1 MTQAALLSQEAES
14 PLGSDSQRLLIIGGV
29 LLIASGMLFGDIFA
43 MFVLHPNNA
52 RIGAAMYAAAQLI
65 PAGDAD
71 GILAQFM
78 AIGGFLEN
86 RGTKVDTHS
95 HIIHMGYI
103 ALLLAMLQP
112 WVALSAA
119 AKRRVAWLYIVS
131 AVLLPVS
138 IFSIYYVGTAYSP
151 LSHIGWGSIFA
162 DLFGALLAVAVL
174 IQLWGLWC
182 HVRGQSE
189 AQVAPTYVGSGD
201 GASRA
206 LLVGGL
212 VLLVSGFLYGAG
224 YAVWVQSGSATS
236 EVDILKAI
244 VTHAAASEQALLD
257 SDFGAYGNYQMY
269 RAINIAVHTHINEMG
284 ILLLLMS
291 FVQGFIHYTER
302 TRRRWAQLAVV
313 SGFALP
319 IGILLEINLG
329 IVGSIV
335 ADLFG
340 FTMIVSLMAM
350 LFGLLR
356 YTGAR
361 DVEVLAGKGAGTG
374 TEEGGSA

>member
-1 MTQAALLSQEAES
+1 MTQAALDSLEAKS
-14 PLGSDSQRLLIIGGV
+14 PLASEAKSPLASDSQRLLVIGGV
-29 LLIASGMLFGDIFA
+29 LLIASGMLFGDVFA

-52 RIGAAMYAAAQLI
+52 RIGEAMVAAAQLI

-71 GILAQFM
+71 GILAHFM
-78 AIGGFLEN
+78 AVGGFLEN
-86 RGTKVDTHS
+86 RGTKVDTHT

-131 AVLLPVS
+131 AALLPVS
-138 IFSIYYVGTAYSP
+138 IFSIYYVGLAYSP
-151 LSHIGWGSIFA
+151 LSHIGWGSILA
-162 DLFGALLAVAVL
+162 DLFGALLAVALL

-182 HVRGQSE
+182 QVR
-189 AQVAPTYVGSGD
+189 APQESPVEPAYIGSD
-201 GASRA
+201 DPASRF
-206 LLVGGL
+206 LLVAGL
-212 VLLVSGFLYGAG
+212 LLLVSGFLYGAG
-224 YAVWVQSGSATS
+224 YAAWTQSGAASS
-236 EVDILKAI
+236 EVEILKAI
-244 VTHAAASEQALLD
+244 VSHAAASQQALLD
-257 SDFGAYGNYQMY
+257 ADFGAFGTHQMY

-291 FVQGFIHYTER
+291 FVQGFIHYSER

-319 IGILLEINLG
+319 IGILLEIKLG

-356 YTGAR
+356 YTGAL
-361 DVEVLAGKGAGTG
+361 DVEKGEA
-374 TEEGGSA
+374 A

>member
-1 MTQAALLSQEAES
+1 MTQAALVSPEAES
-14 PLGSDSQRLLIIGGV
+14 PLASDSQRLLIIGGV
-29 LLIASGMLFGDIFA
+29 LLIASGMLFGDVFA

-52 RIGAAMYAAAQLI
+52 RIGEAMYTAAQLI

-86 RGTKVDTHS
+86 RGTKVDTHT

-119 AKRRVAWLYIVS
+119 VKRRVAWLYILS

-138 IFSIYYVGTAYSP
+138 IFSIYYLGLAYSP
-151 LSHIGWGSIFA
+151 LSHIGWGSILA
-162 DLFGALLAVAVL
+162 DFFGALLAVAVL
-174 IQLWGLWC
+174 FQLWGLWC
-182 HVRGQSE
+182 HARARSQP
-189 AQVAPTYVGSGD
+189 AVALTYIGNGD
-201 GASRA
+201 AASRA

-212 VLLVSGFLYGAG
+212 LLLVSGFLYGAG
-224 YAVWVQSGSATS
+224 YAAWTQSGAATS
-236 EVDILKAI
+236 EVELLKAI
-244 VTHAAASEQALLD
+244 VSHAAAAEQDLLG
-257 SDFGAYGNYQMY
+257 SDFAAYGNYQMY

-291 FVQGFIHYTER
+291 FVQGFIHYSER
-302 TRRRWAQLAVV
+302 TRRRWAQLAIV

-319 IGILLEINLG
+319 IGILLEINFG

-356 YTGAR
+356 YTGAQ
-361 DVEVLAGKGAGTG
+361 DVDAGGEQGA
-374 TEEGGSA
+374 EEGVRKGDSA

>member
-1 MTQAALLSQEAES
+1 MAHIELSSLEAQG
-14 PLGSDSQRLLIIGGV
+14 PLASDSQRLLTIGGI
-29 LLIASGMLFGDIFA
+29 LLIVIGMLFGDIFA

-52 RIGAAMYAAAQLI
+52 RIGEAMYTASQLI

-112 WVALSAA
+112 WVALSPTV
-119 AKRRVAWLYIVS
+119 KQRTAWLFIVS
-131 AVLLPVS
+131 ALLLPMS
-138 IFSIYYVGTAYSP
+138 IFSIYYLGLAYSP
-151 LSHIGWGSIFA
+151 LGHIGWGSILA
-162 DLFGALLAVAVL
+162 DFFGALLALAMF
-174 IQLWGLWC
+174 IQFWGLW
-182 HVRGQSE
+182 RYRQSQSE
-189 AQVAPTYVGSGD
+189 RVQLAHPRSTN

-212 VLLVSGFLYGAG
+212 LLLVSGFLYGAG
-224 YAVWVQSGSATS
+224 YAAWTQTGGGGS
-236 EVDILKAI
+236 EVEILKNI
-244 VTHAAASEQALLD
+244 VTHAAASEQELLGA
-257 SDFGAYGNYQMY
+257 DFGAFGNYQMY

-291 FVQGFIHYTER
+291 FVQGFIHYR
-302 TRRRWAQLAVV
+302 DSTRQRWAQLAIV
-313 SGFALP
+313 SGFGLP
-319 IGILLEINLG
+319 IGILMEIKFG
-329 IVGSIV
+329 IFGSIV
-335 ADLFG
+335 ADFFG
-340 FTMIVSLMAM
+340 FTMIVSLTAM

-361 DVEVLAGKGAGTG
+361 DSEKGDA
-374 TEEGGSA
+374 A

>member
-1 MTQAALLSQEAES
+1 MTQAALDSPEARS
-14 PLGSDSQRLLIIGGV
+14 PLATESQRLLLIGGV
-29 LLIASGMLFGDIFA
+29 LLIASGMLFGDVFA

-52 RIGAAMYAAAQLI
+52 RIGEARYAASQLV

-71 GILAQFM
+71 GILAHFM

-95 HIIHMGYI
+95 HIIHVGYI

-112 WVALSAA
+112 WVALSARL
-119 AKRRVAWLYIVS
+119 KRRVAWLYILS
-131 AVLLPVS
+131 AALMPVS
-138 IFSIYYVGTAYSP
+138 IFSIYYVGMAYSP
-151 LSHIGWGSIFA
+151 LAFIGWGSIFA

-174 IQLWGLWC
+174 VQLWGLWL
-182 HVRGQSE
+182 HARGQSDP
-189 AQVAPTYVGSGD
+189 AVAPAYIGSG
-201 GASRA
+201 GSAARV

-212 VLLVSGFLYGAG
+212 LLLVCGFLYGAA
-224 YAVWVQSGSATS
+224 YAAWTQSGAATS
-236 EVDILKAI
+236 EVDILKSI
-244 VTHAAASEQALLD
+244 VTHAAASDQASLGA
-257 SDFGAYGNYQMY
+257 DFDAYGNYQMY

-291 FVQGFIHYTER
+291 FVQGFIHFRER
-302 TRRRWAQLAVV
+302 TRRRWAQLAVC

-319 IGILLEINLG
+319 IGILMEIKLG

-335 ADLFG
+335 ADFFG

-356 YTGAR
+356 YTGAQ
-361 DVEVLAGKGAGTG
+361 DAGDAATENPEKGGRA
-374 TEEGGSA
+374 

>member
-1 MTQAALLSQEAES
+1 LTQAALASLEAQD
-14 PLGSDSQRLLIIGGV
+14 PLASDSQRLLAIGGI
-29 LLIASGMLFGDIFA
+29 LLVASGMLFGNIFA

-52 RIGAAMYAAAQLI
+52 RIGEAMYAAAQLI

-71 GILAQFM
+71 AILGHFM

-112 WVALSAA
+112 WVALSPA
-119 AKRRVAWLYIVS
+119 AKRRAAWLFIAS
-131 AVLLPVS
+131 AALLPVS
-138 IFSIYYVGTAYSP
+138 IFSIYYVGLAYSP
-151 LSHIGWGSIFA
+151 LGHIGWGSIFA

-182 HVRGQSE
+182 HGRGRGES
-189 AQVAPTYVGSGD
+189 QVKPSYIGSHN
-201 GASRA
+201 GAARA

-212 VLLVSGFLYGAG
+212 LLLVSGFFYGAG
-224 YAVWVQSGSATS
+224 YAAWTQSGAASS
-236 EVDILKAI
+236 EVDILKDI
-244 VTHAAASEQALLD
+244 VTHAAGSQQALVD
-257 SDFGAYGNYQMY
+257 ADFGAFGQFQMY

-291 FVQGFIHYTER
+291 FVQGFIHYSER
-302 TRRRWAQLAVV
+302 TRRRWAQLAVI
-313 SGFALP
+313 SGFGLP
-319 IGILLEINLG
+319 IGILMEIKLG
-329 IVGSIV
+329 IVGSIC
-335 ADLFG
+335 ADFFG

-356 YTGAR
+356 HTGAC
-361 DVEVLAGKGAGTG
+361 DVEQG
-374 TEEGGSA
+374 EPS